1 VKLIGTSE
9 QSRLGLIISDT
20 KRPFVSLFFFLAR
33 GDAHLNI
40 EHSQKRFRGIVL
52 ILLSLFLCHSAVA
65 QKKKRKK
72 LEPPAANELA
82 RLRDEYVKATKDV
95 KASLEKLLAIYEEN
109 VKETEGKLATAKK
122 LFSEGLLSKTQV
134 DENQRL
140 LNVEQQKVAE
150 TKKQMSN
157 ADSQIASVLLEEEAD
172 ATLAKNLKLAQNRL
186 VRTTSFV
193 RFNGL
198 AGFGLNDAWKIQR
211 FFSDTFH
218 KELPIAVFGQGAIH
232 DRWRLDH
239 RNAMDISLHP
249 DGPEGQA
256 LLNFL
261 QKKGIPFSAFRSAIP
276 GTATGPHIHIGRP
289 SHRY

>member
-1 VKLIGTSE
+1 LAVKLI
-9 QSRLGLIISDT
+9 L
-20 KRPFVSLFFFLAR
+20 KRRRKFERTVLKSAASKFVSKLLA
-33 GDAHLNI
+33 
-40 EHSQKRFRGIVL
+40 L
-52 ILLSLFLCHSAVA
+52 ILLSFSLLHPAIA
-65 QKKKRKK
+65 QKQKRKK
-72 LEPPAANELA
+72 AEAPQVSELA

-95 KASLEKLLAIYEEN
+95 KASLEKLLAIYEDN
-109 VKETEGKLATAKK
+109 VKEAEEKLATAKK
-122 LFSEGLLSKTQV
+122 LFSEGLLSKAQV

-140 LNVEQQKVAE
+140 LNVAEQKITE
-150 TKKQMSN
+150 TKKQMAN
-157 ADSQIASVLLEEEAD
+157 ADSQIANVLIEQEAD
-172 ATLAKNLKLAQNRL
+172 DSLAKNLRLAKNRL
-186 VRTTSFV
+186 VRTTSFI
-193 RFNGL
+193 RFNGTS
-198 AGFGLNDAWKIQR
+198 GWGLNDAWKIQR

-256 LLNFL
+256 LMSFL
-261 QKKGIPFSAFRSAIP
+261 EKNGIPFSAFRSAIP

>member
-1 VKLIGTSE
+1 MKRRVRSGFFSE
-9 QSRLGLIISDT
+9 SEKSALRVLLTAS
-20 KRPFVSLFFFLAR
+20 KVLA
-33 GDAHLNI
+33 
-40 EHSQKRFRGIVL
+40 L
-52 ILLSLFLCHSAVA
+52 ILLSLFLCHSAIA
-65 QKKKRKK
+65 QKKKAKK
-72 LEPPAANELA
+72 PVLPAPVNELA

-95 KASLEKLLAIYEEN
+95 KASLEKLLVIYEDS
-109 VKETEGKLATAKK
+109 VKEAEEKLATAKK
-122 LFSEGLLSKTQV
+122 LFAEGLLSKAQV

-150 TKKQMSN
+150 TKKQMAN
-157 ADSQIASVLLEEEAD
+157 ADSQIANVLVEQEAD
-172 ATLAKNLKLAQNRL
+172 ETLSKNLRLAKNRL

-193 RFNGL
+193 RFNGM
-198 AGFGLNDAWKIQR
+198 AGWALNDAWKIQK

-256 LLNFL
+256 LMSFL
-261 QKKGIPFSAFRSAIP
+261 EKNGIPFSAFRSAIP

>member
-1 VKLIGTSE
+1 MKRLRASTSV
-9 QSRLGLIISDT
+9 SRA
-20 KRPFVSLFFFLAR
+20 LA
-33 GDAHLNI
+33 
-40 EHSQKRFRGIVL
+40 L
-52 ILLSLFLCHSAVA
+52 ILLLLFLCHPTLA
-65 QKKKRKK
+65 QRQKRKK
-72 LEPPAANELA
+72 VQPPHVNELA

-95 KASLEKLLAIYEEN
+95 KASLEKLLAIYEES
-109 VKETEGKLATAKK
+109 VKEAEQKLATAKK
-122 LFSEGLLSKTQV
+122 LFAEGLLSKAQV

-150 TKKQMSN
+150 TKKQMAN
-157 ADSQIASVLLEEEAD
+157 ADSQIANVLVEQEAD
-172 ATLAKNLKLAQNRL
+172 DTLARNLRLAKNG
-186 VRTTSFV
+186 VIRTTSFI
-193 RFNGL
+193 RFNGISGW
-198 AGFGLNDAWKIQR
+198 ALNDAWKIQR

-239 RNAMDISLHP
+239 RNAMDVSLHP

-256 LLNFL
+256 LMGFL
-261 QKKGIPFSAFRSAIP
+261 EKNGIPFSAFRSAIP